1 MPLGRFAPRRLLQRA
16 GFRSLLGTGLGS
28 ATGLILPFALS
39 AHFGAGSVTD
49 RFAYSLALV
58 NLVGGLFDGTIQA
71 STVPGLEYARRKGRA
86 VLVATIR
93 RYAWRLPV
101 AALAAYVAVVVVA
114 LGVFEPSTASA
125 VPGSPWLLAATFALF
140 LGALIVS
147 SVASATLYV
156 FNVFFAPTATA
167 GLRSV
172 IPLLTVPF
180 LGFSPES
187 LLIVAG
193 LMALGEALRATYLSV
208 RVVREVRASDPAPS
222 PVQGAPPRTASMA
235 FAYGTS
241 MFFAGMVPIVT
252 RGAAGEL
259 TPGSITV
266 FDLSEK
272 LMFVPVTALGAVF
285 VVVAGARWSRILH
298 DAPEQL
304 AGDFWRRLRMA
315 VVAATAAA
323 VALTVAVFAVTGI
336 AGADFAGAPSDDLRL
351 TVAILSLTLPAGI
364 AISLCSRLLGTFG
377 ATRSIPIIGVT
388 SLLIAGGGSLLT
400 VSTLGLPGIALSLLA
415 ARLVSAT
422 YFVGLS
428 RYVLR
433 VQYPAAAAED
443 GLTAA
448 PARAS

>member
-1 MPLGRFAPRRLLQRA
+1 MLVKRLATARLLERS
-16 GFRSLLGTGLGS
+16 GFRSLLGTALGS

-39 AHFGAGSVTD
+39 AHYGAGGVTD
-49 RFAYSLALV
+49 RFAFSLALV

-71 STVPGLEYARRKGRA
+71 STVPGLEYARRLGRA
-86 VLVATIR
+86 PLVATIR

-101 AALAAYVAVVVVA
+101 AALAAYVVVVAVA
-114 LGVFEPSTASA
+114 LGVFEPSTTSA
-125 VPGSPWLLAATFALF
+125 VAGSPWLLAATFAMF

-156 FNVFFAPTATA
+156 FDVFFAPTATA

-180 LGFSPES
+180 LGFSAQS
-187 LLIVAG
+187 LLIVAA
-193 LMALGEALRATYLSV
+193 LMALGEGLRATYLSL
-208 RVVREVRASDPAPS
+208 RVAREVRSNASAS
-222 PVQGAPPRTASMA
+222 LPVQGAPPRTASMA

-241 MFFAGMVPIVT
+241 MLFAGMVPIVT
-252 RGAAGEL
+252 RAAAGEL

-272 LMFVPVTALGAVF
+272 LMFVPVTALSAVF

-304 AGDFWRRLRMA
+304 TGDFWRRMRLA
-315 VVAATAAA
+315 VAAATAAA
-323 VALTVAVFAVTGI
+323 LALTVAVVAVTSV
-336 AGADFAGAPSDDLRL
+336 AGADFAGAPSDDLRV

-364 AISLCSRLLGTFG
+364 AIALCSRLLGTFG
-377 ATRSIPIIGVT
+377 ATRSIPIVGVT

-400 VSTLGLPGIALSLLA
+400 VSTLGLSGIALSLLA

-422 YFVGLS
+422 YFVALS

-433 VQYPAAAAED
+433 AQYPTD
-443 GLTAA
+443 
-448 PARAS
+448 